1 MVRLLQ
7 SRCRQTL
14 SNVHLLLFTM
24 PLSSIRLQQ
33 LTKLTKHVNSLFD
46 CKPNQLF
53 KFFSIFWLK
62 IIFLKRKTK
71 KKQQK
76 TEIYVHVAL
85 SQIFPEIF
93 RSLETFQAIVFFSY
107 FCYEERIRG
116 VSSIQTQYL
125 APCWPNVKLCPV
137 PQNFETWL
145 KGKNNRIVY
154 ICIVSDKFHYHY
166 ESLLFSYLSA
176 FGTSSREKNLKM

>member
-107 FCYEERIRG
+107 FLLRG
-116 VSSIQTQYL
+116 E
-125 APCWPNVKLCPV
+125 N
-137 PQNFETWL
+137 TWCFI
-145 KGKNNRIVY
+145 N
-154 ICIVSDKFHYHY
+154 SDSVFG
-166 ESLLFSYLSA
+166 SLLAKCKTLPC
-176 FGTSSREKNLKM
+176 SSKF